1 MPRAEI
7 HAAVI
12 DTAPMGLEGIEEQL
26 DQVLQGLRRKIKGV
40 RGSVVADSNGLTVA
54 SDIRAGVSPAILAAM
69 STLIAQSAGSV
80 FENLRMEGP
89 DSILMEGPQS
99 NVVVKHIPI
108 AGVTLLAL
116 VDKTTNLGILKIELG
131 RAAEGVATALGF
143 SARTSVQTRISELF
157 IMTKGGVL
165 IRHYSDTLRTD
176 LDRDALSGMLVAV
189 QQFVQQT
196 LASKSGSLS
205 QLRYGDQSIFFFRG
219 SHTVAAAVAKGAD
232 PEALQYY
239 VLDALQDFEDR
250 HGTTLES
257 WSGDIDAF
265 PGIDDCFEKIIKG

>member
-7 HAAVI
+7 HAEVI
-12 DTAPMGLEGIEEQL
+12 DTAPMGLEGIEAQL

-40 RGSVVADSNGLTVA
+40 RGSVVADSNGLVVA

-80 FENLRMEGP
+80 FENIEMEGP
-89 DSILMEGPQS
+89 DSILMEGPKS
-99 NVVVKHIPI
+99 NVIVKHIPV
-108 AGVTLLAL
+108 ADVTLLAL
-116 VDKTTNLGILKIELG
+116 VEKTTNLGILKIEID

-143 SARTSVQTRISELF
+143 LAQTPARTGISELF
-157 IMTKGGVL
+157 VMTKGGIL

-176 LDRDALSGMLVAV
+176 LDRDVLSGMLIAV

-205 QLRYGDQSIFFFRG
+205 QLRYGEQSIFFFRG
-219 SHTVAAAVAKGAD
+219 TQTVAAAVAKNAT
-232 PEALQYY
+232 PEALQYH

-250 HGTTLES
+250 FGATLES
-257 WSGDIDAF
+257 WNGDVSAF
-265 PGIDDCFEKIIKG
+265 PGIDDCFEKIIKS